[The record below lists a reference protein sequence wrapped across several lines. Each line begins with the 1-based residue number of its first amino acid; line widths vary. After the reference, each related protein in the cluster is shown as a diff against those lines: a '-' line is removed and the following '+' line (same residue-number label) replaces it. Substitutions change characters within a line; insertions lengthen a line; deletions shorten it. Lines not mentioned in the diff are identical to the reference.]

1 MCSGLTCGDLTCG
14 GLICRTTSQAK
25 PPTTNS
31 TNKYPN
37 VKQLSWARVPHHHHH
52 SIIIRKV
59 LMINGIPGD
68 QLSRTF
74 GWFGYLLISTWKKTI
89 IQLIRSSTWSIYW
102 FQLEWSNTN
111 VTDFSL
117 VVVAIVIVLQVVS
130 KFYLHLHRAPRAALC
145 SWAALRYY
153 YLYKN
158 NNHHP
163 PPHHHHHDHHH
174 YDHSSPSVLSWALFL
189 WSSPGGSYWITAGRC
204 IILYKPIFY
213 IWDTAFYHFYTNQF
227 FILELVKF
235 LYHLSKPVF
244 LLDTFILQFLYHFI
258 QSVFCTWNTIIS
270 VSFYKH

>member
-1 MCSGLTCGDLTCG
+1 MCSSLCSGLTCG

-37 VKQLSWARVPHHHHH
+37 VKQLSWARVPHHHYH

-145 SWAALRYY
+145 SWAALRYH
-153 YLYKN
+153 YLYKKQW
-158 NNHHP
+158 P
-163 PPHHHHHDHHH
+163 PPTIPP
-174 YDHSSPSVLSWALFL
+174 SSSWSPSLRPLFTICAELS
-189 WSSPGGSYWITAGRC
+189 PV
-204 IILYKPIFY
+204 PV
-213 IWDTAFYHFYTNQF
+213 
-227 FILELVKF
+227 EL
-235 LYHLSKPVF
+235 SRGE
-244 LLDTFILQFLYHFI
+244 LLDNSRALYHFI
-258 QSVFCTWNTIIS
+258 QTNILHLRYCILSFLYKPVLYTWTRQISVSFIQTCIFTWHFYTPIS
-270 VSFYKH
+270 VSFYTICILYLKYYNFCIIL